1 MFSQA
6 FLKIQKHPETEA
18 KKSEDFYGLLILAGL
33 GNASKT
39 RRSIEANEWSAL
51 ADNVRLPVDRL
62 SYFSVSQ
69 IGNY

>member
-18 KKSEDFYGLLILAGL
+18 KKSEDFYGLLILAGS

-39 RRSIEANEWSAL
+39 RRGIEVNEWSA
-51 ADNVRLPVDRL
+51 
-62 SYFSVSQ
+62 
-69 IGNY
+69 